1 MEWMEDSGW
10 QRRTGMAT
18 IVMYDSYN
26 DVCGNLGGKYYCGI
40 DRTGKDWYETFSIV
54 VSRPSPEPVKPLI
67 EPAFEPATKEEM
79 VWMGSEGAGKR
90 GTNPEVQKAMMKCQ
104 GNKACTLALL
114 QKEELEINTSCWLC
128 LQMSRAWKAAPLTV
142 ATMNETSCLIPRQ
155 MTEVLMAAADIE
167 QGRCPN
173 PFGLQTY
180 FFSMH

>member
-1 MEWMEDSGW
+1 
-10 QRRTGMAT
+10 MAT

-104 GNKACTLALL
+104 GNKTCTLALL